1 MSNAEIL
8 GYVASVLLLLAMM
21 MTSVIKLR
29 ILNTLGC
36 ILYIIYGLWINAYP
50 VAVMNAAIACVNFV
64 HIGRSYFSK
73 HTFKLLHIKG
83 DDSLVEPFIE
93 HYKADIRRNFPEFS
107 LNANDYTCSYVIVR
121 NMNIAGIFLA
131 NDMGDGRLLVDL
143 DYVIPAYRDYKVGQF
158 LFHTNHDLFK
168 RLNIKKITAL
178 SGTNYHTRYLRRI
191 GFKEISSEAGVKT
204 FEYNV

>member
-36 ILYIIYGLWINAYP
+36 ILYIIYGLWIHAYP

-73 HTFKLLHIKG
+73 HTFKLLHIS

-107 LNANDYTCSYVIVR
+107 LNKNGYTCSYVIVR

-131 NDMGDGRLLVDL
+131 NDLGNGRLLVDL
-143 DYVIPAYRDYKVGQF
+143 DYVIPAYRDYKVGHF
-158 LFHTNHDLFK
+158 LFNTNRELFK
-168 RLNIKKITAL
+168 QLKFETIVAL
-178 SGTNYHTRYLRRI
+178 SGTNYHTRYLKRV
-191 GFKEISSEAGVKT
+191 GFNEVSSESGVKT
-204 FEYNV
+204 FELSL

>member
-36 ILYIIYGLWINAYP
+36 ILYIIYGFWIEAYP
-50 VAVMNAAIACVNFV
+50 VAMMNAAIACVNIV
-64 HIGRSYFSK
+64 HIGRSLFSK

-107 LNANDYTCSYVIVR
+107 LSENGYTCSYVIVR

-131 NDMGDGRLLVDL
+131 NDMEDGHLLVDL
-143 DYVIPAYRDYKVGQF
+143 DYVIPAYRDYKVGHF
-158 LFHTNHDLFK
+158 LFHMNRDLFK
-168 RLNIKKITAL
+168 QLDINTITAL
-178 SGTNYHTRYLRRI
+178 SGTNYHTRYLKRV
-191 GFKEISSEAGVKT
+191 GFKEISSEAGVKM
-204 FEYNV
+204 FEFSV

>member
-158 LFHTNHDLFK
+158 LFHTNRDLFK